1 MDAARLFPLR
11 ASCSRTVRLLTRSTA
26 SLTLRDPE
34 AFITWTRHSPWCAP
48 AEQYG
53 PEITGL
59 RRGYS
64 LAELEV
70 AADRAMKDG
79 VRYVYWLA
87 QPYRRGL
94 SDSRPTIHAYREA
107 YATLKDLPGRA
118 REGQFG
124 AVNRLVGA
132 WDVYR
137 RYPFTICGGVLI
149 AAAPFLSKGN

>member
-1 MDAARLFPLR
+1 MNAACRL
-11 ASCSRTVRLLTRSTA
+11 
-26 SLTLRDPE
+26 
-34 AFITWTRHSPWCAP
+34 I
-48 AEQYG
+48 G
-53 PEITGL
+53 GL

-79 VRYVYWLA
+79 VRYAYWLA

-94 SDSRPTIHAYREA
+94 SDSRPTIRAYREA

-118 REGQFG
+118 RAGQFG
-124 AVNRLVGA
+124 AVNRVVQCINQTVAAVELRPPRHRRDASLMARTRLTHWFYTGVVGA

>member
-1 MDAARLFPLR
+1 MNAAR
-11 ASCSRTVRLLTRSTA
+11 RL
-26 SLTLRDPE
+26 
-34 AFITWTRHSPWCAP
+34 I
-48 AEQYG
+48 G
-53 PEITGL
+53 GL

-70 AADRAMKDG
+70 AADRAMRDG
-79 VRYVYWLA
+79 VRYAYWLA

-94 SDSRPTIHAYREA
+94 SDSRPTIRAYREA

-124 AVNRLVGA
+124 AVNRVVGA

-137 RYPFTICGGVLI
+137 RYPFTICGGVLL

>member
-1 MDAARLFPLR
+1 MNAAR
-11 ASCSRTVRLLTRSTA
+11 RL
-26 SLTLRDPE
+26 
-34 AFITWTRHSPWCAP
+34 
-48 AEQYG
+48 
-53 PEITGL
+53 ITGL

-79 VRYVYWLA
+79 VRYAYWLA

-94 SDSRPTIHAYREA
+94 SDSRPTIRAYREA

-124 AVNRLVGA
+124 AVNRVVGA
-132 WDVYR
+132 WDIYR
-137 RYPFTICGGVLI
+137 RYPFTICASTSMCRQPRVPQGGCQW
-149 AAAPFLSKGN
+149 

>member
-1 MDAARLFPLR
+1 MNAAR
-11 ASCSRTVRLLTRSTA
+11 RL
-26 SLTLRDPE
+26 
-34 AFITWTRHSPWCAP
+34 
-48 AEQYG
+48 
-53 PEITGL
+53 ITGL

-64 LAELEV
+64 LGELEV

-79 VRYVYWLA
+79 VRYAYWLA

-94 SDSRPTIHAYREA
+94 SDSRPTIRAYRET
-107 YATLKDLPGRA
+107 YATLKDLPGHARA
-118 REGQFG
+118 GQFG
-124 AVNRLVGA
+124 AVNRVVNA

>member
-1 MDAARLFPLR
+1 MSAAR
-11 ASCSRTVRLLTRSTA
+11 RL
-26 SLTLRDPE
+26 
-34 AFITWTRHSPWCAP
+34 
-48 AEQYG
+48 
-53 PEITGL
+53 ITGL

-79 VRYVYWLA
+79 VRYAYWLA

-94 SDSRPTIHAYREA
+94 SDSRPTIRAYREA

-124 AVNRLVGA
+124 AVNRIVQRINQI
-132 WDVYR
+132 V
-137 RYPFTICGGVLI
+137 
-149 AAAPFLSKGN
+149 AARLRHC